1 MRVIKLSEDEYNI
14 LKNLL
19 AKSPITVGDVSA
31 VIPIINKIGAAEVI
45 EDGKQIC
52 ELSRNKQD

>member
-1 MRVIKLSEDEYNI
+1 MRVIKLSEDEYGI

-19 AKSPITVGDVSA
+19 TKSPITVGDVPV
-31 VIPIINKIGAAEVI
+31 VIPIINKICAAEVI

-52 ELSRNKQD
+52 ELSRNE

>member
-1 MRVIKLSEDEYNI
+1 VRVIKLSEDEYGI

-19 AKSPITVGDVSA
+19 TKSPITVGDVPA
-31 VIPIINKIGAAEVI
+31 VIQIINKIGAAEVI

-52 ELSRNKQD
+52 ELSRNE

>member
-1 MRVIKLSEDEYNI
+1 MRVIKLSEDEYGF

-19 AKSPITVGDVSA
+19 AKSPITVGDVPA

-52 ELSRNKQD
+52 ELSRNE

>member
-1 MRVIKLSEDEYNI
+1 MRVIKLSEDEYGV

-19 AKSPITVGDVSA
+19 AKSPITVGDVPA
-31 VIPIINKIGAAEVI
+31 VIQIINKIGAAEVI

-52 ELSRNKQD
+52 ELSRNE

>member
-1 MRVIKLSEDEYNI
+1 MRVIKLSEDEYGI

-19 AKSPITVGDVSA
+19 AKSPITVGDVPA
-31 VIPIINKIGAAEVI
+31 VIPIMNKICAAEVI

-52 ELSRNKQD
+52 ELSRNE

>member
-19 AKSPITVGDVSA
+19 AKSPITVGDVPA
-31 VIPIINKIGAAEVI
+31 VIQIINKISAAEVI

-52 ELSRNKQD
+52 ELSGNK